1 MYARLLAMCVCQN
14 LLQFFFSPCWLDGV
28 YISLGGKGTFGWT
41 TKTSWQSAFSNNN
54 VKCHGQA
61 SISCTCK
68 DGGNLLPD
76 LGWTLATAKA
86 WLDLVGAWWGMLLQ
100 SKRNYSIYFDVFSIC
115 FSSQCLS
122 SYLVWVTWNSH
133 INYHKFQDLPN
144 CPNFDVP
151 FPSFFPNAVSGV
163 RQGVEVYQTREGRV
177 SWGLPHGARFRKPR
191 GLLRDWLI
199 KRLALWDRRTGG
211 PPSIMASLWV
221 PLVG

>member
-1 MYARLLAMCVCQN
+1 MDKLPSLAHARMVEIYYQILDEPWP
-14 LLQFFFSPCWLDGV
+14 LQKLGWIWLE
-28 YISLGGKGTFGWT
+28 LGGGCFCSQNATIVF
-41 TKTSWQSAFSNNN
+41 
-54 VKCHGQA
+54 
-61 SISCTCK
+61 
-68 DGGNLLPD
+68 
-76 LGWTLATAKA
+76 TLMSFPY
-86 WLDLVGAWWGMLLQ
+86 V
-100 SKRNYSIYFDVFSIC
+100 